1 MSEETN
7 PQEDNSVLASFR
19 QVLYP
24 LAEADRLYEA
34 GKPVDI
40 AKVLQQAQQAIY
52 NALTPEQAITD
63 YSAHDLLLDYWNQ
76 VKRRTNTATTGL
88 RSLDDA
94 LSGGIE
100 AAAS

>member
-40 AKVLQQAQQAIY
+40 AKVLQQAQ
-52 NALTPEQAITD
+52 
-63 YSAHDLLLDYWNQ
+63 
-76 VKRRTNTATTGL
+76 
-88 RSLDDA
+88 
-94 LSGGIE
+94 
-100 AAAS
+100 

>member
-1 MSEETN
+1 VGYSCLKEKKPSLQTREEEVIMSEETN

-40 AKVLQQAQQAIY
+40 AKVLQQAQ
-52 NALTPEQAITD
+52 
-63 YSAHDLLLDYWNQ
+63 
-76 VKRRTNTATTGL
+76 
-88 RSLDDA
+88 
-94 LSGGIE
+94 
-100 AAAS
+100 